1 MTQIV
6 RIKVT
11 STNLSKLEEVCR
23 EIRDIAEKTGTKI
36 SGPIPLPV
44 KKLVIPTRKSPCG
57 EGTKTWRK
65 HQMRIHRR
73 LIDLGITDQRVM
85 RQIMRIQIPDDV
97 AIEMQMTTK

>member
-11 STNLSKLEEVCR
+11 STNLTKLEEVCR
-23 EIRDIAEKTGTKI
+23 EIKEIAEKTGTKI